1 MCTGILWK
9 FRDIR
14 QGIADAE
21 QRNGMK
27 HQIRAIAA
35 ILLST
40 LIFLIGNGLL
50 GTLIPV
56 RGDLEGFSNLAIG
69 VIGSAYFAGFVLG
82 CFVAPRMLVRSGH
95 IRTFAVAGG
104 VAASTALLQ
113 ALFIDETVWALARML
128 FGFAAACIYMVIE
141 SWLNDRASNGTR
153 GRILAAY
160 MTVSFAGLVIGQW
173 LYVTASPATFI
184 LFNLAAIFYALCLVP
199 VGMTRLPQPVPA
211 EVPALRPL
219 RLFRV
224 APVGVA
230 GCIAVGFA
238 NGAVWTLAP
247 LYAHDHGLTN
257 SLLATFMSAFTL
269 AGALVQVPVGRLS
282 DRMDRRYVIA
292 IVSVLAA
299 AAGLALAWLGGRSHA
314 TAIAIVTVY
323 GAVMLPIYGLSVAH
337 ANDRLPRESFVE
349 TSATLLLINAL
360 ASVAGPTLASL
371 ITDRAGTAALFVY
384 TAAIHLMLAVFALWR
399 IHVKGAA
406 DEEYHEPYAPVMAH
420 ASPAALELDPRG
432 PDTEPPVEPGGP
444 AQTG

>member
-1 MCTGILWK
+1 M
-9 FRDIR
+9 R
-14 QGIADAE
+14 Q
-21 QRNGMK
+21 
-27 HQIRAIAA
+27 QIRAIAA

-56 RGDLEGFSNLAIG
+56 RGDLEGFSNLSIG
-69 VIGSAYFAGFVLG
+69 VIGSAYFAGFVIG
-82 CFVAPRMLVRSGH
+82 CFIAPGMLVRSGH

-104 VAASTALLQ
+104 LAAATALLQ
-113 ALFIDETVWALARML
+113 SLFMDVAVWVLARVL

-141 SWLNDRASNGTR
+141 SWLNDRATNETR
-153 GRILAAY
+153 GRIFAAY
-160 MTVSFAGLVIGQW
+160 LTVNFAGLVVGQW
-173 LYVTASPATFI
+173 LYASASPATFI
-184 LFNLAAIFYALCLVP
+184 LFTLSAICYALCLVP

-211 EVPALRPL
+211 EVPTLRPL
-219 RLFRV
+219 RIFRV

-257 SLLATFMSAFTL
+257 FLLPAFMSAFTL

-282 DRMDRRYVIA
+282 DRMDRRYVIVA
-292 IVSVLAA
+292 VSVLAA
-299 AAGLALAWLGGRSHA
+299 AAGLALAWFGGRSHA
-314 TAIAIVTVY
+314 TAIAIVTLY
-323 GAVMLPIYGLSVAH
+323 GAAMLPLYGLSVAH

-360 ASVAGPTLASL
+360 ASVAGPILGSL
-371 ITDRAGTAALFVY
+371 ITSRAGTASLFIY
-384 TAAIHLMLAVFALWR
+384 TAAIHAMLALFALWR
-399 IHVKGAA
+399 IQVKEAA
-406 DEEYHEPYAPVMAH
+406 GGKYHEPYAPAMAH

-432 PDTEPPVEPGGP
+432 PEGEPPAAAGGP
-444 AQTG
+444 PQSG